1 MGRYSKMINYNV
13 LAIPLIGVLIIAGT
27 TSFIIVYSSYPQKHE
42 NISIDGKC
50 YELLGTAHQRYGNL
64 TAEAEINKMILQISN
79 VKPNNAVIPII
90 FNGKDS
96 EIESFMDRHN
106 LSETSRQRV
115 IYFPN
120 INGSVVTA
128 NIPKVELQRIVD
140 NLTIFDLL
148 PSTKTVVGSIGIQ
161 PNKYITSTESRDISF
176 ITDKYTTNGL
186 REIISRSDGV
196 KPAECRNNT

>member
-1 MGRYSKMINYNV
+1 MINYGL

-27 TSFIIVYSSYPQKHE
+27 ISFITVYSSYPQKHE

-64 TAEAEINKMILQISN
+64 TAKAEINKMILQISS
-79 VKPNNAVIPII
+79 VKPNNAFIPII

-96 EIESFMDRHN
+96 EIESFMDGHN

-128 NIPKVELQRIVD
+128 NVPKVELQRIID

-161 PNKYITSTESRDISF
+161 PNKYITSIESRDISS
-176 ITDKYTTNGL
+176 ITDKFMTNGL

-196 KPAECRNNT
+196 KPAECRNDT

>member
-1 MGRYSKMINYNV
+1 MVNYSV
-13 LAIPLIGVLIIAGT
+13 LAIPIIGVLVIAGT

-42 NISIDGKC
+42 NISIDGRC
-50 YELLGTAHQRYGNL
+50 YELLGTAHQKYGNL

-79 VKPNNAVIPII
+79 VEPNNVVIPII

-128 NIPKVELQRIVD
+128 NVPKVELQRIVD

-148 PSTKTVVGSIGIQ
+148 PSTKSVVGSIGIQ
-161 PNKYITSTESRDISF
+161 PNKYITSIESRDISS
-176 ITDKYTTNGL
+176 ITDKFMTNGL

-196 KPAECRNNT
+196 KPVECRNNT

>member
-1 MGRYSKMINYNV
+1 MVNYSV

-64 TAEAEINKMILQISN
+64 TAEAEINKMLLQVSN

-120 INGSVVTA
+120 INGSVVTS

-161 PNKYITSTESRDISF
+161 PNKYITSIESRDISAT
-176 ITDKYTTNGL
+176 TDKFMTDGL
-186 REIISRSDGV
+186 REIISSSDGV
-196 KPAECRNNT
+196 KLAECRNNT

>member
-1 MGRYSKMINYNV
+1 MVNYSV

-50 YELLGTAHQRYGNL
+50 YELLGTAHQKYGNL

-79 VKPNNAVIPII
+79 VKPNNALIPII

-96 EIESFMDRHN
+96 EIESFMGRHN

-120 INGSVVTA
+120 INGSVVTGT
-128 NIPKVELQRIVD
+128 IPKVELQRIID

-161 PNKYITSTESRDISF
+161 PNKYITSIESRDISS
-176 ITDKYTTNGL
+176 ITDKFMSNGL

>member
-1 MGRYSKMINYNV
+1 MVNYSV
-13 LAIPLIGVLIIAGT
+13 LAIPIIGVLVIAGA

-42 NISIDGKC
+42 NINIDGKC
-50 YELLGTAHQRYGNL
+50 YELLGTAHQKYGNL

-79 VKPNNAVIPII
+79 VEPNNAVIPII

-128 NIPKVELQRIVD
+128 NVPKVELQRIVD

-148 PSTKTVVGSIGIQ
+148 PSTKSVVGSIGIQ
-161 PNKYITSTESRDISF
+161 PNKYITSIESRDISS
-176 ITDKYTTNGL
+176 ITDKFMTNGL

>member
-1 MGRYSKMINYNV
+1 MVNYAV

-27 TSFIIVYSSYPQKHE
+27 TSFFIVYSSYPQKHE

-50 YELLGTAHQRYGNL
+50 YELLGTAHQKYGNL

-79 VKPNNAVIPII
+79 VEPNNAVIPII

-128 NIPKVELQRIVD
+128 NVPKFELQRIVD

-148 PSTKTVVGSIGIQ
+148 PSTKSVVGSIGIQ
-161 PNKYITSTESRDISF
+161 PNKYITSIESRDTSS
-176 ITDKYTTNGL
+176 ITDKFMTNGL

-196 KPAECRNNT
+196 KSAECRNNT

>member
-1 MGRYSKMINYNV
+1 MGRYSKMVNYNV

-50 YELLGTAHQRYGNL
+50 YELLGTAHQKYGNL

-176 ITDKYTTNGL
+176 ITDKYMTNGL

>member
-1 MGRYSKMINYNV
+1 MVNYSV
-13 LAIPLIGVLIIAGT
+13 LAIPIIGVLVIAGV

-42 NISIDGKC
+42 NISIDGRC
-50 YELLGTAHQRYGNL
+50 YELLGTAHQKYGNL

-79 VKPNNAVIPII
+79 VEPNNAVIPII

-96 EIESFMDRHN
+96 EIERFMDRHN

-115 IYFPN
+115 IYFPD
-120 INGSVVTA
+120 INGSVLTA
-128 NIPKVELQRIVD
+128 NVPKVELQRIVD

-148 PSTKTVVGSIGIQ
+148 PSTKSVVGSIGIQ
-161 PNKYITSTESRDISF
+161 PNKYITSIESRDISS
-176 ITDKYTTNGL
+176 ITDKFISNGL

-196 KPAECRNNT
+196 KSAECRNNT

>member
-1 MGRYSKMINYNV
+1 MVNYSV
-13 LAIPLIGVLIIAGT
+13 LAIPIIGVLVIAGT

-50 YELLGTAHQRYGNL
+50 YELLGMAHQKYGNL

-79 VKPNNAVIPII
+79 VEPNNAVIPII

-96 EIESFMDRHN
+96 EIERFMDRHN

-115 IYFPN
+115 IYFPD

-128 NIPKVELQRIVD
+128 NIPKAELQRIVD

-148 PSTKTVVGSIGIQ
+148 PSTKSVVGSIGIQ
-161 PNKYITSTESRDISF
+161 PNNYITSIESRDISS
-176 ITDKYTTNGL
+176 ITDKFISNGL

-196 KPAECRNNT
+196 KSAECRNNT

>member
-1 MGRYSKMINYNV
+1 MINYGL

-27 TSFIIVYSSYPQKHE
+27 ISFITVYSSYPQKHE

-50 YELLGTAHQRYGNL
+50 YELLGIAHQKYGNL
-64 TAEAEINKMILQISN
+64 TAEAEINKMILQVSN

-128 NIPKVELQRIVD
+128 NVPKVELQRIID

-161 PNKYITSTESRDISF
+161 PNKYITSIESRDISS
-176 ITDKYTTNGL
+176 ITDKFMTNGL

-196 KPAECRNNT
+196 KPAECRNDT

>member
-1 MGRYSKMINYNV
+1 MVNYSV
-13 LAIPLIGVLIIAGT
+13 LAIPIIGVLVIAGT

-42 NISIDGKC
+42 NISIDGRC
-50 YELLGTAHQRYGNL
+50 YELLGTAHQKYGNL

-79 VKPNNAVIPII
+79 VEPNNAVIPII

-128 NIPKVELQRIVD
+128 NVPKVELQRIVD

-148 PSTKTVVGSIGIQ
+148 PSTKSVVGSIGIQ
-161 PNKYITSTESRDISF
+161 PNKYITSIESRDTSS
-176 ITDKYTTNGL
+176 ITDKFMTNGL

>member
-1 MGRYSKMINYNV
+1 MGRYSKMVNYNV

-50 YELLGTAHQRYGNL
+50 YELLGTAHQKYGNL

-176 ITDKYTTNGL
+176 ITDKYMTNGL
-186 REIISRSDGV
+186 REIISRSNGV

>member
-1 MGRYSKMINYNV
+1 MVNYSV

-79 VKPNNAVIPII
+79 VKPNNALIPII

-96 EIESFMDRHN
+96 EIESFMGRHN

-120 INGSVVTA
+120 INGSVVTGT
-128 NIPKVELQRIVD
+128 IPKVELQRIID

-161 PNKYITSTESRDISF
+161 PNKYITSIESRDISS
-176 ITDKYTTNGL
+176 ITDKFMSNGL

>member
-1 MGRYSKMINYNV
+1 
-13 LAIPLIGVLIIAGT
+13 
-27 TSFIIVYSSYPQKHE
+27 
-42 NISIDGKC
+42 
-50 YELLGTAHQRYGNL
+50 
-64 TAEAEINKMILQISN
+64 MILQISN
-79 VKPNNAVIPII
+79 VEPNNAVIPII

-128 NIPKVELQRIVD
+128 NVPKVELQRIVD

-148 PSTKTVVGSIGIQ
+148 PSTKSVVGSIGIQ
-161 PNKYITSTESRDISF
+161 PNKYISSIESRDISS
-176 ITDKYTTNGL
+176 ITDKFMTNGL

>member
-1 MGRYSKMINYNV
+1 MVNYSM

-79 VKPNNAVIPII
+79 VKSNNAVIPII

-128 NIPKVELQRIVD
+128 NIPKVELQRIID

-161 PNKYITSTESRDISF
+161 PNKYITSIESRDISS
-176 ITDKYTTNGL
+176 ITDKFMSNGL

>member
-1 MGRYSKMINYNV
+1 MVNYSV
-13 LAIPLIGVLIIAGT
+13 LAIPIIGVLVIAGV

-42 NISIDGKC
+42 NISIDGRC
-50 YELLGTAHQRYGNL
+50 YELLGTAHQKYGNL

-79 VKPNNAVIPII
+79 VEPNNAVIPII

-96 EIESFMDRHN
+96 EIERFMDRHN

-115 IYFPN
+115 IYFPD
-120 INGSVVTA
+120 INGSVLTA
-128 NIPKVELQRIVD
+128 NVPKVELQRIVD

-148 PSTKTVVGSIGIQ
+148 PSTKSVVGSIGIQ
-161 PNKYITSTESRDISF
+161 PNKYITSIESRDISSITNKF
-176 ITDKYTTNGL
+176 ISNGL

-196 KPAECRNNT
+196 KSAECRNNT

>member
-1 MGRYSKMINYNV
+1 MVNYSV
-13 LAIPLIGVLIIAGT
+13 LAIPIIGVLVIAGT

-42 NISIDGKC
+42 NISIDGRC
-50 YELLGTAHQRYGNL
+50 YELLGTAHQKYGNL

-79 VKPNNAVIPII
+79 VEPNNAVIPII

-96 EIESFMDRHN
+96 EIERFMDRHN

-115 IYFPN
+115 IYFPD

-128 NIPKVELQRIVD
+128 NIPKAELQRIVD

-148 PSTKTVVGSIGIQ
+148 PSTKSVVGSIGIQ
-161 PNKYITSTESRDISF
+161 PNNYITSIESRDISS
-176 ITDKYTTNGL
+176 ITDKFISNGL

-196 KPAECRNNT
+196 KSAECRNNT

>member
-1 MGRYSKMINYNV
+1 MVNYSV
-13 LAIPLIGVLIIAGT
+13 LAIPIIGVLVIAGV

-50 YELLGTAHQRYGNL
+50 YELLGMAHQKYGNL

-79 VKPNNAVIPII
+79 VEPNNAVIPII

-120 INGSVVTA
+120 INGSVVTT
-128 NIPKVELQRIVD
+128 NVPKVELQRIVD

-148 PSTKTVVGSIGIQ
+148 PSTKSVVGSIGIQ
-161 PNKYITSTESRDISF
+161 PNKYITSIESRDTSS
-176 ITDKYTTNGL
+176 ITDKFMTNGL

>member
-1 MGRYSKMINYNV
+1 MVNYSV
-13 LAIPLIGVLIIAGT
+13 LAIPIIGVLVIAGT

-42 NISIDGKC
+42 NISIDGRC
-50 YELLGTAHQRYGNL
+50 YELLGTAHQKYGNL

-79 VKPNNAVIPII
+79 VEPNNAVIPII

-128 NIPKVELQRIVD
+128 NVPKFELQRIAD

-148 PSTKTVVGSIGIQ
+148 PSTKSVVGSIGIQ
-161 PNKYITSTESRDISF
+161 PNKYITSIESRDISS
-176 ITDKYTTNGL
+176 ITNKFMTNGL

>member
-1 MGRYSKMINYNV
+1 MVNYAV

-27 TSFIIVYSSYPQKHE
+27 TSFFIVYSSYPQKHE
-42 NISIDGKC
+42 NISIDGNC
-50 YELLGTAHQRYGNL
+50 YELLGTAHQKYGNL
-64 TAEAEINKMILQISN
+64 TAEAEINKMILQVSN

-128 NIPKVELQRIVD
+128 NVPKVELQRIVD

-148 PSTKTVVGSIGIQ
+148 PSTKSVVGSIGIQ
-161 PNKYITSTESRDISF
+161 PNKYITSIESRDTSS
-176 ITDKYTTNGL
+176 ITDKFMTNGL